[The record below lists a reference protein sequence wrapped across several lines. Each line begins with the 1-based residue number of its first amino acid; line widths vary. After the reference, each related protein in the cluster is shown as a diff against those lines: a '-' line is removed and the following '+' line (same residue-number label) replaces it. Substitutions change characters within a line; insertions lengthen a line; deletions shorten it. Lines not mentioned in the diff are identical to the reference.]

1 MDVVRAFALARAAV
15 ERLPES
21 VGRALFSAAG
31 TAMGLSGSAGA
42 RRLRA
47 NQARIR
53 PGLGPVRARLLSAA
67 AMRSYMRYYYECF
80 RLPVLGEDRILARVQ
95 LDNDAELRADL
106 ASGRSATAALVHA
119 GNWDMAGAWACIDLA
134 PVHTLAERLEPAGL
148 YEDFLRFRTGLGMTI
163 YPVVR
168 GGGGLRA
175 LEEDMAAGVCFT
187 PILADRDLTASGVEV
202 RLAGHAMLVAPGPAL
217 LAQRTGCAIYPVFS
231 RYERLARRRRA
242 AAGTRWGLRLTVGEP
257 VRAETTPDSDSRER
271 AADVRRMSQE
281 WMDQFEPWLR
291 AHLEDWHMLQRVFV
305 SDLDPERLA
314 RARARARARAAEEG
328 S

>member
-31 TAMGLSGSAGA
+31 TAMGLSGSTGA

-80 RLPVLGEDRILARVQ
+80 RLPILGEDRILARVQ

-314 RARARARARAAEEG
+314 RARARAAEEG

>member
-31 TAMGLSGSAGA
+31 TAMGLSGSTGA

-80 RLPVLGEDRILARVQ
+80 RLPILGEDRILARVQ

-231 RYERLARRRRA
+231 RYERLARRGRA

-314 RARARARARAAEEG
+314 RARARAAEEG

>member
-187 PILADRDLTASGVEV
+187 PILADRDLTASGVGV
-202 RLAGHAMLVAPGPAL
+202 RLACPAMLVAPGPAL

-314 RARARARARAAEEG
+314 RARARAAEEG

>member
-291 AHLEDWHMLQRVFV
+291 AHLEDWHMLQPVFDA
-305 SDLDPERLA
+305 DLDQERLA
-314 RARARARARAAEEG
+314 RSHARDQQGAHEEDA
-328 S
+328 

>member
-47 NQARIR
+47 HQARIR

-80 RLPVLGEDRILARVQ
+80 RLPILGEDRILARVQ

-148 YEDFLRFRTGLGMTI
+148 YEDFFRFRTGLGMTI

-314 RARARARARAAEEG
+314 RARARAAEEG

>member
-31 TAMGLSGSAGA
+31 TGMGLSGSAGA

-314 RARARARARAAEEG
+314 RARARAAEEG

>member
-95 LDNDAELRADL
+95 LDNAAELRADL

-314 RARARARARAAEEG
+314 RARARAAEEG

>member
-291 AHLEDWHMLQRVFV
+291 AHLEDWHMLQRVCV
-305 SDLDPERLA
+305 SDHDPERLA
-314 RARARARARAAEEG
+314 RARARAAEEG

>member
-1 MDVVRAFALARAAV
+1 MDVVRAFAL

-42 RRLRA
+42 RWLRA

-314 RARARARARAAEEG
+314 RARARAAEEG

>member
-242 AAGTRWGLRLTVGEP
+242 AVGTRWGLRLTVGEP

-314 RARARARARAAEEG
+314 RARARAAEEG

>member
-163 YPVVR
+163 YPVVP

-314 RARARARARAAEEG
+314 RARARAAEEG

>member
-67 AMRSYMRYYYECF
+67 AMRSYMRSYYECF

-314 RARARARARAAEEG
+314 RARARAAEEG

>member
-1 MDVVRAFALARAAV
+1 
-15 ERLPES
+15 
-21 VGRALFSAAG
+21 
-31 TAMGLSGSAGA
+31 
-42 RRLRA
+42 
-47 NQARIR
+47 
-53 PGLGPVRARLLSAA
+53 
-67 AMRSYMRYYYECF
+67 MRYYYECF
-80 RLPVLGEDRILARVQ
+80 RLPILGEDRILARVQ

-314 RARARARARAAEEG
+314 RARARAAEEG

>member
-187 PILADRDLTASGVEV
+187 PIQADRDLTASGVEV

-314 RARARARARAAEEG
+314 RARARAAEEG

>member
-242 AAGTRWGLRLTVGEP
+242 GAGTRWGLRLTVGEP

-314 RARARARARAAEEG
+314 RARARAAEEG

>member
-31 TAMGLSGSAGA
+31 TAMGLSGSTGA

-80 RLPVLGEDRILARVQ
+80 RLPILGEDRILARVQ

-148 YEDFLRFRTGLGMTI
+148 YEDFFRFRTGLGMTI

-314 RARARARARAAEEG
+314 RARARAAEEG

>member
-134 PVHTLAERLEPAGL
+134 PVHTLAERLKPAGL

-314 RARARARARAAEEG
+314 RARARAAEEG

>member
-217 LAQRTGCAIYPVFS
+217 LAQRTRCAIYPVFS

-314 RARARARARAAEEG
+314 RARARAAEEG

>member
-106 ASGRSATAALVHA
+106 ASGRSATAAHEHA

-314 RARARARARAAEEG
+314 RARARAAEEG

>member
-53 PGLGPVRARLLSAA
+53 PGLGHVRARLLSAA

-314 RARARARARAAEEG
+314 RARARAAEEG

>member
-119 GNWDMAGAWACIDLA
+119 GNWA
-134 PVHTLAERLEPAGL
+134 PGRASTSRPSTRSRSGSS
-148 YEDFLRFRTGLGMTI
+148 RPGCTRTSS
-163 YPVVR
+163 
-168 GGGGLRA
+168 
-175 LEEDMAAGVCFT
+175 
-187 PILADRDLTASGVEV
+187 ASG
-202 RLAGHAMLVAPGPAL
+202 PA
-217 LAQRTGCAIYPVFS
+217 
-231 RYERLARRRRA
+231 
-242 AAGTRWGLRLTVGEP
+242 WG
-257 VRAETTPDSDSRER
+257 
-271 AADVRRMSQE
+271 
-281 WMDQFEPWLR
+281 
-291 AHLEDWHMLQRVFV
+291 
-305 SDLDPERLA
+305 
-314 RARARARARAAEEG
+314 
-328 S
+328 

>member
-53 PGLGPVRARLLSAA
+53 PGLGPVRARLLSSA

-242 AAGTRWGLRLTVGEP
+242 AAGPRWGLRLTVGEP

-314 RARARARARAAEEG
+314 RARARAAEEG

>member
-1 MDVVRAFALARAAV
+1 MDVVRAFALTRAAV

-314 RARARARARAAEEG
+314 RARARAAEEG